1 MFEFNYFEIRKQIE
15 VKLIIVFALVGIK
28 KGWEN
33 NLRSTLFSR
42 LSDTSAF
49 IVNTILLV
57 SSLFPGT
64 MASSFI
70 APGIIFLKEDSLE

>member
-1 MFEFNYFEIRKQIE
+1 MFEFNYFKKGKQIE
-15 VKLIIVFALVGIK
+15 VKLIIIFALVGIK

-49 IVNTILLV
+49 IVNINLLLV

-70 APGIIFLKEDSLE
+70 TPASSF